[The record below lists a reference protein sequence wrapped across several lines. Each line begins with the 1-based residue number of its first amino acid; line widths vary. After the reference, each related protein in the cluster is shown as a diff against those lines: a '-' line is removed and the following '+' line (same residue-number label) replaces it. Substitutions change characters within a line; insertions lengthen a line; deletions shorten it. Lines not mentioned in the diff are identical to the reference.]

1 MMRTILIFVAAASF
15 LAGCITSESS
25 GRANSTPV
33 TKEDASDQNYQLGAR
48 YYGNG
53 SYELARDRL
62 TRATELNP
70 KNANAHSMLGLTY
83 SKLGNSR
90 LATENFERAVKI
102 APDNFDVR
110 NAYAIYLCDQNDF
123 DEARE
128 QFDRAIRVREN
139 DNAEIMMS
147 NAGVCMSKKPDYEA
161 AEKYFRDA
169 LETRPTYGE
178 ALIQLAA
185 LKHTTGEH
193 LTARAFV
200 QRYLAVNETSSAV
213 LYLALQI
220 EDALDDERA
229 ATDYSNQLLRDFP
242 DSREAQILMRDGM

>member
-1 MMRTILIFVAAASF
+1 MMRAILIIVMAASF
-15 LAGCITSESS
+15 MGGCVTSETTS
-25 GRANSTPV
+25 RANSTPV
-33 TKEDASDQNYQLGAR
+33 TKEDAADQNYQLGAR

-53 SYELARDRL
+53 SYDLARDRL

-70 KNANAHSMLGLTY
+70 RNANAYSMLGLTY
-83 SKLGNSR
+83 AKLGNPR

-110 NAYAIYLCDQNDF
+110 NAYAIYLCDGGEY

-128 QFDRAIRVREN
+128 QFDRAIRVHEN

-147 NAGVCMSKKPDYEA
+147 NAGVCMSKKPDFEL

-169 LETRPTYGE
+169 LERRPTYGE

-185 LKHTTGEH
+185 LKHTTGDH

-200 QRYLAVNETSSAV
+200 QRYLAVNESSSAV
-213 LYLALQI
+213 LYLAMQI
-220 EDALDDERA
+220 EDALNDEQA

-242 DSREAQILMRDGM
+242 DSREAQVMMRDGI